1 MKFGHIPE
9 VLSDKERGL
18 VSYLMQ
24 AVEATD
30 DLYQRQKNSALP
42 GANFYPPDASKKEI
56 EQAAKKNP
64 AILDPYTFVER
75 AANGKLIATPYVKK
89 FEKELTRISNLL
101 KEAAEYADD
110 LTFRAYIRARAE
122 DLLRETYDESNL
134 LWVKSGNAKVGFVLG
149 AFDRYLDQLFF
160 RKRAYMGWV
169 GILDE
174 PRTREMAEFTKAFL
188 SGDRKHLPGAKNAQV
203 PQARIRVEDT
213 LVFAGLIGDFSFVGS
228 SLPSFAD
235 AEFIK
240 RYGTMFTMF
249 KPSLANRFESI
260 FEIFRTVFSQEV
272 QNRYSKESLRHAF
285 LYISVLHEASHNL
298 MRYEDAVTRL
308 QEFFPYFD
316 EGYADILSIKGCGP
330 LLLQGVFT
338 EWQLE
343 ALLLMN
349 ICESIYFCKRYM
361 DASQVGPYAI
371 GSTMSLDFLL
381 QGKALI
387 HTKNG
392 FEIDAYRAFVVFDQ
406 LSHIFEYY
414 IAIGTYNEAKV
425 FLRRAKTKK
434 TFAHFAPYIEDK
446 RQEEYALV

>member
-1 MKFGHIPE
+1 MESSILKFGHIPE

-75 AANGKLIATPYVKK
+75 A
-89 FEKELTRISNLL
+89 
-101 KEAAEYADD
+101 
-110 LTFRAYIRARAE
+110 
-122 DLLRETYDESNL
+122 
-134 LWVKSGNAKVGFVLG
+134 GNAKVGFVLG

-188 SGDRKHLPGAKNAQV
+188 SGDRKHLHGAKNAQV

-272 QNRYSKESLRHAF
+272 QNR
-285 LYISVLHEASHNL
+285 
-298 MRYEDAVTRL
+298 
-308 QEFFPYFD
+308 
-316 EGYADILSIKGCGP
+316 
-330 LLLQGVFT
+330 
-338 EWQLE
+338 
-343 ALLLMN
+343 
-349 ICESIYFCKRYM
+349 
-361 DASQVGPYAI
+361 
-371 GSTMSLDFLL
+371 
-381 QGKALI
+381 
-387 HTKNG
+387 
-392 FEIDAYRAFVVFDQ
+392 
-406 LSHIFEYY
+406 
-414 IAIGTYNEAKV
+414 
-425 FLRRAKTKK
+425 
-434 TFAHFAPYIEDK
+434 
-446 RQEEYALV
+446 